1 MNLAVEKRVISMTTI
16 FENSEGSE
24 NQYKSITE
32 EPLNSAN
39 PSNKPHIKES
49 NLINIVAPSIISIYR
64 LHVPPTLLPEQL
76 LELPLLP
83 HPFPLP

>member
-49 NLINIVAPSIISIYR
+49 NLIAPSIISIYR

-83 HPFPLP
+83 PPFPLP

>member
-49 NLINIVAPSIISIYR
+49 NLIYTFIHLFIYTFIH
-64 LHVPPTLLPEQL
+64 LPVPHTSL
-76 LELPLLP
+76 
-83 HPFPLP
+83 F

>member
-1 MNLAVEKRVISMTTI
+1 MTTI

-76 LELPLLP
+76 FLMIRRPPRSTLP
-83 HPFPLP
+83 